1 MAHLFLGVAAAWVA
15 PPPPVTMY
23 PNTSNVFGRAHAGQD
38 VGVVRS
44 LGTFNTTAAC
54 KAACLAYAG
63 KDGASCNSFSFHDPT
78 FRAPFNGACFAVA
91 DHSWIPTTS
100 DSGPSITSG
109 RVAWPRA
116 PCGYTAAP
124 GCEWQLDPVCLA
136 SGSALSAP
144 VPLTLAAAATQC
156 AADGG
161 CMGFTYE
168 GARAAAALVNVTFRN
183 SSGGEVA
190 GGGGCWAWRKYFPL
204 ENDPY
209 RTTYHFQPSAS
220 WMNDPNGPMLW
231 RGLYHL
237 FWQWNPTALVGFANM
252 HWGHA
257 VSHDLLAWRQ
267 LPIALYPDSGA
278 CGGEWSGS
286 ATLNAP
292 AAAAPVLSYSVQ
304 CNSYFGQ
311 ATADDPADP
320 LLLHWTAGRVVG
332 HKAPA
337 TGGFRDPSAAWRGE
351 DGAWRQL
358 LACNGAACLYNSSDF
373 TSWSYVGHA
382 AGSGEGA
389 TWEMPDLFPLDPG
402 SASGLGSA
410 GAAGLSFFKVGME
423 NGTDYYWVG
432 RFDEA
437 RNTFVDTS
445 GARVVAAVP
454 TQRCD
459 YGSFYSS
466 KSFATA
472 AGGRRLLI
480 GWVAEAEGGPL
491 KEWAGIQ
498 STPRLVTADPTDRRR
513 ALFAPPPEIATL
525 RDAASR
531 VALGATRLPPSSS
544 LPLSL
549 RGLQLDLTATFSAH
563 SAGSAFGLVRPQY
576 PRAQCTSTDARA
588 RAHTMRH
595 ARAQCTRTCT
605 HTAHKHT
612 PGGLLRRS
620 GRRWPRA
627 PSRHRRPRLVQP
639 HRGAPPRA
647 LPSGRGR
654 ARLPA
659 RAPRPLRRRGHAP
672 HPTPS

>member
-1 MAHLFLGVAAAWVA
+1 
-15 PPPPVTMY
+15 MY

-100 DSGPSITSG
+100 DSSPSITSG

-136 SGSALSAP
+136 GGSALSAP
-144 VPLTLAAAATQC
+144 VPLTLTAAATQC

-286 ATLNAP
+286 ATLDAP

-311 ATADDPADP
+311 ATADEPGDP

-337 TGGFRDPSAAWRGE
+337 TGGFRDPSGAWRGE

-389 TWEMPDLFPLDPG
+389 TWEMPDLFPLDSG
-402 SASGLGSA
+402 SASGLGSAGGSA

-437 RNTFVDTS
+437 RNAFVDTS

-498 STPRLVTADPTDRRR
+498 STPRLVTADPADRRR
-513 ALFAPPPEIATL
+513 VLFAPPPEIATL

-531 VALGATRLPPSSS
+531 VALGATQLPPSSS

-549 RGLQLDLTATFSAH
+549 RGLQLDLTATFSAP

-576 PRAQCTSTDARA
+576 PRAQCTCTDGRA
-588 RAHTMRH
+588 RVHTT
-595 ARAQCTRTCT
+595 QCTRTCT

-639 HRGAPPRA
+639 HRGAAPRP

-659 RAPRPLRRRGHAP
+659 RAPRPLRRRGHP
-672 HPTPS
+672 RHPTPS

>member
-1 MAHLFLGVAAAWVA
+1 
-15 PPPPVTMY
+15 MY

-136 SGSALSAP
+136 GGSALSAP

-161 CMGFTYE
+161 GMGFTYE

-183 SSGGEVA
+183 SSGGEFA

-286 ATLNAP
+286 ATLDAP

-311 ATADDPADP
+311 ATADEPGDP

-382 AGSGEGA
+382 AGSGKGA
-389 TWEMPDLFPLDPG
+389 TWEMPDLFPLDSG
-402 SASGLGSA
+402 SASGLGSAGGSA

-498 STPRLVTADPTDRRR
+498 STPRLVTADPADRRR
-513 ALFAPPPEIATL
+513 VLFAPPPEIATL

-531 VALGATRLPPSSS
+531 VALGATHLPPSSS

-549 RGLQLDLTATFSAH
+549 RGLQLDLAATFSAP

-576 PRAQCTSTDARA
+576 PRAQCTCRDARA
-588 RAHTMRH
+588 RVHTT
-595 ARAQCTRTCT
+595 QCTRTCT

-627 PSRHRRPRLVQP
+627 PSRHRRRRLVQP
-639 HRGAPPRA
+639 HRGAAPRA